1 MGFLPRTQGSS
12 LQNLYRTVSRNIPRV
27 SPLFERLAER
37 MERRNSTA
45 VGNRRRRC
53 IFGIIRGMRI
63 LITGTTGGIGGAVAG
78 AAASAGDAVVALN
91 RSDWGRLAAFLE
103 GEKPFDAVVFSTGEC
118 RVKPLAQTKD
128 EDFAEAMRVN
138 CGLFLSLMRELVTR
152 RLNAE
157 NGMSVV
163 AVSSVSAREGWPGG
177 GLYCASKG
185 ALSALCRALDAELA
199 PRKIS
204 VRALEPR
211 YVRTKM
217 FASCAGRMGV
227 PAALAEDPAVFAEKI
242 LKELKS

>member
-1 MGFLPRTQGSS
+1 
-12 LQNLYRTVSRNIPRV
+12 
-27 SPLFERLAER
+27 
-37 MERRNSTA
+37 
-45 VGNRRRRC
+45 
-53 IFGIIRGMRI
+53 MRI
-63 LITGTTGGIGGAVAG
+63 LITGTTGGIGGAVAA

-91 RSDWGRLAAFLE
+91 RSDWGRLGSFLE

-118 RVKPLAQTKD
+118 RVKPLAQTTD
-128 EDFAEAMRVN
+128 GDFAEAMRVN

-152 RLNAE
+152 RLTAE
-157 NGMSVV
+157 NGMSVI

-177 GLYCASKG
+177 ALYCASKG

-204 VRALEPR
+204 VKALEPR

-227 PAALAEDPAVFAEKI
+227 PAALAEDPAAFAAKI
-242 LKELKS
+242 LKELKP